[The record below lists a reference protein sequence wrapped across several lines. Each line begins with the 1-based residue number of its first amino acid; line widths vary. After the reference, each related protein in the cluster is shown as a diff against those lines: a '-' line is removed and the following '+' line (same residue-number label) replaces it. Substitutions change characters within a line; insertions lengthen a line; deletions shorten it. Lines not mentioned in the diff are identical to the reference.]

1 MAVNSLDA
9 FFKPRSVAIV
19 GASRHAGNIGRK
31 LLDAVMASG
40 FRGAVYPINPKA
52 AEINGLRVYSSVKD
66 LPGGV
71 DLAVIAV
78 PRDAVLGVVEACGI
92 QGVKAIVVITAGF
105 AEVGAEGAALQ
116 RRLVEKI
123 QEYGMRMVGP
133 NCFGLL
139 NTDPTVRLNATF
151 SSAFPPH
158 GRVAMSSQSG
168 AIGLAVLAAA
178 RRLHLGLSA
187 FVSVGNKADISSNDL
202 LEYWEADSGTD
213 VILLYLES
221 FGNPRRFARIAR
233 RVARHKPIVAVKAGR
248 TFSGRRAA
256 GSHTVRL
263 PRAMSPSMH
272 SSIRRASFG
281 PIRLTT

>member
-1 MAVNSLDA
+1 MELAVNSLDA

-66 LPGGV
+66 LPGEV

-92 QGVKAIVVITAGF
+92 RGVKAIVVITAGF

-123 QEYGMRMVGP
+123 QEYGMRLVGA
-133 NCFGLL
+133 N
-139 NTDPTVRLNATF
+139 
-151 SSAFPPH
+151 
-158 GRVAMSSQSG
+158 
-168 AIGLAVLAAA
+168 
-178 RRLHLGLSA
+178 
-187 FVSVGNKADISSNDL
+187 
-202 LEYWEADSGTD
+202 
-213 VILLYLES
+213 
-221 FGNPRRFARIAR
+221 
-233 RVARHKPIVAVKAGR
+233 
-248 TFSGRRAA
+248 
-256 GSHTVRL
+256 
-263 PRAMSPSMH
+263 
-272 SSIRRASFG
+272 
-281 PIRLTT
+281 